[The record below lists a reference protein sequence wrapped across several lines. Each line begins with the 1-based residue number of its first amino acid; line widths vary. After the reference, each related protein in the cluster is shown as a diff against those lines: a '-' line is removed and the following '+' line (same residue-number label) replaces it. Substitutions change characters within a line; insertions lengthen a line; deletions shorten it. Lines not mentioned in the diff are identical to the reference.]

1 MVQTVDVNAVKKA
14 NALKLEANALY
25 AKKLY
30 HEAIDKYTAAIEVD
44 PTVPAFYTNRAQ
56 CHIFTE
62 GYGAAKADADAALDI
77 DPTFIK
83 AYYRRASA
91 NLAMGKL
98 KEARSDFREVT
109 RQMPNDAG
117 ARSKYLECD
126 KLYRRIQFEKAI
138 DSEADRKR
146 VADTIDLKNFSLPE
160 DYEGPRMPARKQRV
174 PKNKGSGESTE
185 SKDVETVEVDEEYV
199 DLDFVK
205 GVLEWFRDQKTLPVR
220 YVYTILL
227 QADKLLRTLPT
238 LVDVTVP
245 EGAEITVC
253 GDVHG
258 QYYDVLKIFE
268 LNGLP
273 SEKLLYLFNGDF
285 VDRGSFSVE
294 VVVLFM
300 CFKLLYPNAFFL
312 NRGNHESVEMNR
324 LYGFEGEVRH
334 KYSTQGKRVF
344 DLFQEVFEA
353 LPVAHLIQGKI
364 FVVHG
369 GLYSRETARNA
380 QTPEGDGVVRLAE
393 LREMSRFHQPH
404 FNSLLCES
412 LWSDPQPQ
420 KGRSPNPRGTAIQ
433 YGPDVTKEF
442 CDTNGLTMVI
452 RSHQQMEEGYEIA
465 HDGQMV
471 TVFSAPNYCDSFGN
485 KGAYIR
491 ISPDLNCSYHKFT
504 AAPHPN
510 VKAMA
515 YSNVNRFM

>member
-1 MVQTVDVNAVKKA
+1 
-14 NALKLEANALY
+14 
-25 AKKLY
+25 
-30 HEAIDKYTAAIEVD
+30 
-44 PTVPAFYTNRAQ
+44 
-56 CHIFTE
+56 
-62 GYGAAKADADAALDI
+62 
-77 DPTFIK
+77 
-83 AYYRRASA
+83 
-91 NLAMGKL
+91 
-98 KEARSDFREVT
+98 
-109 RQMPNDAG
+109 
-117 ARSKYLECD
+117 
-126 KLYRRIQFEKAI
+126 
-138 DSEADRKR
+138 
-146 VADTIDLKNFSLPE
+146 
-160 DYEGPRMPARKQRV
+160 
-174 PKNKGSGESTE
+174 
-185 SKDVETVEVDEEYV
+185 
-199 DLDFVK
+199 
-205 GVLEWFRDQKTLPVR
+205 
-220 YVYTILL
+220 
-227 QADKLLRTLPT
+227 
-238 LVDVTVP
+238 
-245 EGAEITVC
+245 
-253 GDVHG
+253 
-258 QYYDVLKIFE
+258 YYDVLKIFE

-420 KGRSPNPRGTAIQ
+420 KGRSPNPRGTVIQ